1 MTSMARLDLG
11 FQPRPRLSRSA
22 MAMLFVGVVCA
33 SVVVGHYQVSLGRLA
48 RAQAES
54 QAGQRPSIEPRRM
67 SEALQRANVVAV
79 ELARPWDRTFAAL
92 EAADQPGVAVLAI
105 DPDPRR
111 DEVRIMAESK
121 TMAGMLGYVDQL
133 RAQSSTFGHV
143 ALQQHEV
150 RMDDP
155 GQPIRFTLLAQWRS
169 AR

>member
-1 MTSMARLDLG
+1 
-11 FQPRPRLSRSA
+11 
-22 MAMLFVGVVCA
+22 
-33 SVVVGHYQVSLGRLA
+33 
-48 RAQAES
+48 
-54 QAGQRPSIEPRRM
+54 M

-111 DEVRIMAESK
+111 DELRITAESK
-121 TMAGMLGYVDQL
+121 TLAAMLGYLEQL
-133 RAQSSTFGHV
+133 RAQATFGHV

-155 GQPIRFTLLAQWRS
+155 GRPIRFTLLAQWRG